1 MARIVTSSE
10 NHSQNDIK
18 QSEVVVVMVPFPAQG
33 HLNQLHLSRLVLSY
47 NIPIYY
53 LGFSTNISQ
62 AKDRVHG
69 WDPLTTPNIHFQEFP
84 TPSSYYAIPPCSDH
98 NSSEASSKVIVSVLD
113 ASLELREPLHVL
125 ANNTKCLHLPA
136 FLGKFIERLLL
147 PSGAEFFHGLPSLQ
161 NSFTP
166 EFLDFV
172 GRQYNKHSSFCSGN
186 LYDTRKVVEGPYL
199 EVLAKFHRLLR
210 RGKQWAIGSFNPA
223 TVPESKPSN
232 NPRHKCLKWLGK
244 QEANLVLLVSFGT
257 TGSLSTEQ
265 IKELAIGLEKS

>member
-1 MARIVTSSE
+1 MPIEAYCFHAVSAFATSSMYW
-10 NHSQNDIK
+10 Q
-18 QSEVVVVMVPFPAQG
+18 
-33 HLNQLHLSRLVLSY
+33 
-47 NIPIYY
+47 
-53 LGFSTNISQ
+53 
-62 AKDRVHG
+62 
-69 WDPLTTPNIHFQEFP
+69 TTQ
-84 TPSSYYAIPPCSDH
+84 
-98 NSSEASSKVIVSVLD
+98 
-113 ASLELREPLHVL
+113 
-125 ANNTKCLHLPA
+125 KCLHLPA